1 MNQNLFFDAME
12 YIDDEMIE
20 AVNVLRMQKKN
31 KKNRIWI
38 PIASAA
44 ACICIAAGALSVG
57 MQFPHADKKSVD
69 FSENLNGTAEIIGLE
84 SYGGVVI
91 PKTQVTLNAAATAD
105 MLAFFIFEG
114 RIYIQNEWL
123 EEGSALVGEYVG
135 TATCM
140 IDEWTPKDGYVDC
153 AGSISGDFYTVNG
166 YDPDFMLC
174 MTDDDG
180 SVSTYINDNGLTLHA
195 GSDLFEDRLHLTG
208 NYAAVEYQTR
218 TDWFYGLG
226 NIKTLYHRE
235 SASEAAE
242 TVENFVAALNAGSFL
257 YVDDIPLENGQDN
270 LYDMEIYR
278 LIFHMENGMT
288 VHMRLFEGGYLQYA
302 GLISVC
308 VKMEESAFNELLHLL
323 K

>member
-1 MNQNLFFDAME
+1 ME

-44 ACICIAAGALSVG
+44 ACICIAAGAMSVG
-57 MQFPHADKKSVD
+57 MQVPHAAKKSVD

-91 PKTQVTLNAAATAD
+91 PKTQVTLNANTTAD
-105 MLAFFIFEG
+105 MMAFFIFEG

-135 TATCM
+135 TATGM

-180 SVSTYINDNGLTLHA
+180 SVSTYINDNGLTLRT
-195 GSDLFEDRLHLTG
+195 GSDLFEDRLHLAG
-208 NYAAVEYQTR
+208 NYSTVEYQAQ
-218 TDWFYGLG
+218 TDWFYSLG
-226 NIKTLYHRE
+226 NIKTLYSE
-235 SASEAAE
+235 STLEAAE
-242 TVENFVAALNAGSFL
+242 TVENFLTALNSGSFM
-257 YVDDIPLENGQDN
+257 YVDDIPLEKGQNN
-270 LYDMEIYR
+270 LYDLANYH
-278 LIFHMENGMT
+278 LFFHMDNGMN
-288 VHMRLFEGGYLQYA
+288 VHLLLYEGGYVRYS
-302 GLISVC
+302 GLIPVC

-323 K
+323 N